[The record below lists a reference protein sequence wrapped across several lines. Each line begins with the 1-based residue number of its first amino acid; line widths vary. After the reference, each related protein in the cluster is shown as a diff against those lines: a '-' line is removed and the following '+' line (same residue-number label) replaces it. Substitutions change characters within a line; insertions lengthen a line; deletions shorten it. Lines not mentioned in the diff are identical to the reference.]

1 MRFIM
6 RKFKYFL
13 LVVVLSFATISN
25 ANAKVGDIYINGKI
39 ATTNTKNGYILT
51 SQKFNE
57 LPKTIIR
64 TTTSWTAKDH
74 PVNFEGVK
82 IKDILHLVNAKGKTL
97 RMHALNDYW
106 VDIPISDVED
116 FNIILA
122 NKMDGKPL
130 EIRNF
135 GPYFVIYPLDS
146 NPTKL
151 NSPIYL
157 SRFIWQVDKITV
169 L

>member
-1 MRFIM
+1 MAAA
-6 RKFKYFL
+6 
-13 LVVVLSFATISN
+13 LSFTTQSN

-39 ATTNTKNGYILT
+39 STTNTNNGYILT

-57 LPKTIIR
+57 LPKTTIK
-64 TTTSWTAKDH
+64 TTTSWTPKDH
-74 PVNFEGVK
+74 PVKFEGVK
-82 IKDILHLVNAKGKTL
+82 IKDILHLVNAKGSTL

-106 VDIPISDVED
+106 VDIPVSDVEE

-130 EIRNF
+130 KVRNF

-146 NPTKL
+146 NPSIL
-151 NSPIYL
+151 NTPIYL